1 MAGFQRVKGPDLA
14 NEKRTIDTLTLAVG
28 DLLMASRTA
37 GTLVEA
43 TSSATCS
50 LLHGGGIVE
59 KAASASDTEVEI
71 TPIDYN
77 SIYQV
82 ESTNDSNSSH
92 RYMRVALTDDNTV
105 NNGGADDG
113 TNGILYQIGEVGAV
127 GDKTLLV
134 KFLPAIS

>member
-1 MAGFQRVKGPDLA
+1 MAGFKRVSGPDLA
-14 NEKRTIDTLTLAVG
+14 NEKRTISGLTLAVG

-43 TSSATCS
+43 TSSATVT
-50 LLHGGGIVE
+50 LTHGGGIVAE
-59 KAASASDTEVEI
+59 AATASDTEVEI

-77 SIYQV
+77 SIYSV
-82 ESTNDSNSSH
+82 ECTNDSNSSH

-113 TNGILYQIGEVGAV
+113 TNGILYQVGEVGASSN
-127 GDKTLLV
+127 KTILV
-134 KFLPAIS
+134 KFLPALT